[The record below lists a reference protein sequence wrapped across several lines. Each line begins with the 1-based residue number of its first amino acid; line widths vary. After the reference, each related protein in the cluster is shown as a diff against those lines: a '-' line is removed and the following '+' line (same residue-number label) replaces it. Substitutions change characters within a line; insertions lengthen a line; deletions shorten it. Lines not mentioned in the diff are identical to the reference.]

1 MFKFFSAFELKN
13 SWRRTLL
20 EAELLLNWFLSAQ
33 SFKLGLFLISHCG
46 HLWASRYLSIENEAF
61 ISLSHSPMQRKSELL
76 SFLRLDPSK
85 RRSKISKNFRQNIF
99 FSSKK
104 LPGGVFLL
112 KYLQYL
118 GKHVDLV
125 VPNPIDYS

>member
-1 MFKFFSAFELKN
+1 MCLSFFSAFELKN

-33 SFKLGLFLISHCG
+33 SFKLELFLISHCG
-46 HLWASRYLSIENEAF
+46 HLWASRYLSIE
-61 ISLSHSPMQRKSELL
+61 SHSPMQRKSELL